1 MENEIKKERLLDQ
14 LKNKK
19 GGLLYQLIEEAD
31 NDIEPEYKELT
42 EEEKKEE
49 EKFLKKLKKLLY

>member
-1 MENEIKKERLLDQ
+1 MGKLLDE
-14 LKNKK
+14 LAKLRSAGTLK
-19 GGLLYQLIEEAD
+19 GGLLHQLIEEAD

-49 EKFLKKLKKLLY
+49 EKFLKKFRKLLY